1 MSQQQQSPF
10 KNLLLAG
17 SLLGASYALFKFG
30 CDNKG
35 RENFRYQ
42 QQASNVVPP
51 PPVLTTPPK
60 QDDPSV
66 PISANSFTGVPQR
79 PSLIPQLPPRFDDN
93 RVDANSLLGQ
103 SRTPPM
109 PVQGVPPSPTL
120 NDQQFFKPDFRQL
133 GSATD
138 QVPGALTSSQA
149 EDALRAKIGSTKPEY
164 QETFDLLPVPDM
176 KYSAGVDP
184 TNPENFMYDRTIFGT
199 LKRRYGNQV
208 DFIRGDVP
216 IKQEYRGW
224 FDIMPATEK
233 DVVKGYFDRYLDITQ
248 EAAIQD
254 AQFDRTTPVAT
265 LFQGD
270 ISPWGGQWKYAYDN
284 I

>member
-1 MSQQQQSPF
+1 MSDSSPL
-10 KNLLLAG
+10 KNLVLAG
-17 SLLGASYALFKFG
+17 TLLGAGYVLMKFG
-30 CDNKG
+30 NDSKQ

-42 QQASNVVPP
+42 QQ
-51 PPVLTTPPK
+51 
-60 QDDPSV
+60 DPSK

-79 PSLIPQLPPRFDDN
+79 PSLIPQLPPRFDSN

-109 PVQGVPPSPTL
+109 PLQAAPPSPVL
-120 NDQQFFKPDFRQL
+120 NQPQFIRPDFRQL

-138 QVPGALTSSQA
+138 VIPGALTSSQA
-149 EDALRAKIGSTKPEY
+149 EQALKNKVGSGTPEY
-164 QETFDLLPVPDM
+164 QETADLLPVPDM

-184 TNPENFMYDRTIFGT
+184 TNPENFMYDRTIFGN
-199 LKRRYGNQV
+199 LKRRYGGVGV
-208 DFIRGDVP
+208 DFIRGDIP
-216 IKQEYRGW
+216 IKQEMRGW

-248 EAAIQD
+248 ETAIQD
-254 AQFDRTTPVAT
+254 AQFDRATPVST
-265 LFQGD
+265 IFQED
-270 ISPWGGQWKYAYDN
+270 ISAWGPQWKFAYNN